1 MGMYHYMSLM
11 LMSSS
16 NFAMLMPSNMLMPFI
31 ISCTCWCS
39 YGHSP
44 LYVINAHVQFWLGD
58 VNAFQLADAL
68 QYIFPH
74 IGALMGTYCY
84 MLSMP
89 MSGNVNAFQLVDA
102 LHYILH
108 TQACTTT
115 CH

>member
-1 MGMYHYMSLM
+1 MGTYHYMSSM
-11 LMSSS
+11 PMSSS
-16 NFAMLMPSNMLMPFI
+16 DLAMLMPSNFYTPFF
-31 ISCTCWCS
+31 ISFTCWCP

-44 LYVINAHVQFWLGD
+44 LHVIDAHVQFQLGN

-74 IGALMGTYCY
+74 VSALMGTYRY
-84 MLSMP
+84 MSLMP
-89 MSGNVNAFQLVDA
+89 MSGNINAFQLANA

-108 TQACTTT
+108 MWACTTT